1 MTVPPAPAAPPGLF
15 DPITEQLPAAVPL
28 EDVGSLRRAVPY
40 AVRPGFRPLQLDL
53 YQPAAGG
60 PHPVVLFL
68 HGGGWRLGS
77 RAMFCPT
84 WRHWQPDPFARLVA
98 AGFTVVSA
106 EYRLSGEA
114 VFPAQLDDVTD
125 ALRWIGAR
133 ADELGVDPERAVVW
147 GESAGGHLAALLGL
161 AATRARPGAVAG
173 VVDWY
178 GPSDLTTMAAQS
190 RLDAVARSDA
200 ADSREALLIG
210 APIRDEPGLARAAS
224 PVSYVHPAAPPF
236 HIAHGTADR
245 FVPAGQSKELAEALH
260 RARVPVELHLV
271 EGADHMWQGAAEP
284 EHIFAR
290 ALDFARR
297 VAAR

>member
-1 MTVPPAPAAPPGLF
+1 MTAPPGLF
-15 DPITEQLPAAVPL
+15 DPVTEPLPPAVPAA
-28 EDVGSLRRAVPY
+28 DGSVRRAVPY
-40 AVRPGFRPLQLDL
+40 VVRPGYRPLQLDL
-53 YQPAAGG
+53 HRPAGAG

-77 RAMFCPT
+77 RGMFCPT
-84 WRHWQPDPFARLVA
+84 WRHWQPDPFARIVA

-125 ALRWIGAR
+125 ALRWVGAR
-133 ADELGVDPERAVVW
+133 ADELRVDPDRVVVW

-161 AATRARPGAVAG
+161 AATRAQAGAVVG

-178 GPSDLTTMAAQS
+178 GPSNLTTMAAQ
-190 RLDAVARSDA
+190 ARPDSVTRTDA

-210 APIRDEPGLARAAS
+210 APVAAEPELARAAS
-224 PVSYVHPAAPPF
+224 PVSYVHTAAPPF

-245 FVPAGQSKELAEALH
+245 FVPAEQSRELAETLG
-260 RARVPVELHLV
+260 RAGIPVELDLV
-271 EGADHMWQGAAEP
+271 EGADHMWQGAADP
-284 EHIFAR
+284 ERIFAR
-290 ALDFARR
+290 ALDFAKR
-297 VAAR
+297 VAA